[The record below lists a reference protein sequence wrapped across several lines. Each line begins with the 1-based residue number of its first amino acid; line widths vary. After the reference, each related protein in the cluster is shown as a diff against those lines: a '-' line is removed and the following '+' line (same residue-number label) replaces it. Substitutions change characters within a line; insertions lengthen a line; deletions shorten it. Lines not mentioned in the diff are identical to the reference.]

1 MQTKR
6 VGNIGEAITLAKFV
20 ELGVPV
26 YIPFGDN
33 ESADLI
39 AEFNGKLNKI
49 QVKTSYKMKKD
60 SFIIGLRSKTIRN
73 GRNYVKKY
81 GCNDIDY
88 FSIYNVES
96 KILMLIPIEKLQNR
110 NAIKVNVPF
119 KGIHNQYEPLNYE
132 DFSFEKII
140 NI

>member
-1 MQTKR
+1 MQSKR
-6 VGNIGEAITLAKFV
+6 VGNIGEAITLTKFV

-60 SFIIGLRSKTIRN
+60 GFTVDLRSGTIRN
-73 GRNYVKKY
+73 GHNYFKKY
-81 GCNDIDY
+81 DCNDIDY

-119 KGIHNQYEPLNYE
+119 KETHNQYEPLNYE

>member
-1 MQTKR
+1 MQSKR
-6 VGNIGEAITLAKFV
+6 VGNIGEAITLTKFV

-60 SFIIGLRSKTIRN
+60 GFTVDLRSGTIRN
-73 GRNYVKKY
+73 GHNYFKKY
-81 GCNDIDY
+81 DCGDIDY

-119 KGIHNQYEPLNYE
+119 KETHNQYEPLNYE